1 MSAAASVVRLEDAGG
16 AAVLLETSRALPL
29 VSISIGLKTGA
40 LVDAPGKEGSTR
52 LLSRLMRRT
61 AGGLEAQVID
71 TRIDSLG
78 GSLGADVAHST
89 MVFQA
94 TVISR
99 SLGAFVD
106 LLVDVLARPGL
117 AAVELE
123 RLQRETLAELKDSLD
138 DDRGIARR
146 FFRRRFFGSHPYGR
160 SVSGTSKTVPEI
172 TSADVQAVFKRSFVR
187 DNLVFAFS
195 GDLDAAGASQ
205 IAKRIADALPSGTA
219 PVDTTPEPVL
229 VPGRRL
235 VIVDK
240 PERTQT
246 QILIGCLGSNTRD
259 EDHVALLVANT
270 IFGGTFTA
278 RLTQEV
284 RSKRGWSYG
293 AYSNLP
299 IDRQRQ
305 TFSMWTFPK
314 ADDAAACLKLE
325 LEMLHELREKGV
337 TKQEL
342 SWAKRYL
349 MRSHCFSIDTA
360 AKRVGLA
367 LDQALY
373 GLPEDY
379 YSRYLERVNAV
390 TLEQANAS
398 VQTRLSDKDLLI
410 TVVGT
415 ESVVGAPIRDAIS
428 DLAST
433 EVVAFDTVD

>member
-1 MSAAASVVRLEDAGG
+1 MSASATVVRLADAGG
-16 AAVLLETSRALPL
+16 AAVILETSRALPL
-29 VSISIGLKTGA
+29 VSISIGLKSGA
-40 LVDAPGKEGSTR
+40 LADPIGKDGATR

-89 MVFQA
+89 LVFQA

-99 SLGAFVD
+99 NLDEFVD
-106 LLVDVLARPGL
+106 LLVDVLARPSL
-117 AAVELE
+117 AELELE
-123 RLQRETLAELKDSLD
+123 RLKRETLAELKDSLD

-146 FFRRRFFGSHPYGR
+146 FFRRRFSGSHPYGR
-160 SVSGTSKTVPEI
+160 SVSGTPKTIPEI
-172 TSADVQAVFKRSFVR
+172 TPADVGLVFRHSFVR
-187 DNLVFAFS
+187 RNLVFAFS
-195 GDLDAAGASQ
+195 GDLDGARASQ
-205 IAKRIADALPSGTA
+205 IAERISDALPDGPLPA
-219 PVDTTPEPVL
+219 DTTPEPEGVT
-229 VPGRRL
+229 GRRL

-246 QILIGCLGSNTRD
+246 QILIGCLGSNTQD
-259 EDHVALLVANT
+259 EDHDALLVANT

-299 IDRQRQ
+299 IDRRRQ

-314 ADDAAACLKLE
+314 AEDAGPCLKLE
-325 LEMLHELREKGV
+325 LDLLHTLREDGIK
-337 TKQEL
+337 KQEL

-349 MRSHCFSIDTA
+349 VRSHCFAIDTA
-360 AKRVGLA
+360 AKRVGLS
-367 LDQALY
+367 LDETLY
-373 GLPEDY
+373 GLPAEY
-379 YSRYLERVNAV
+379 YARYLERVQAV
-390 TLEQANAS
+390 TLEQVNAA
-398 VQTRLSDKDLLI
+398 VRNRLSVENLLI

-415 ESVVGAPIRDAIS
+415 ESLIGTAVRDS
-428 DLAST
+428 VPNLASS

>member
-1 MSAAASVVRLEDAGG
+1 MSIAAVVNLPPVSG
-16 AAVLLETSRALPL
+16 ARVLLETSRALPL
-29 VSISIGLKTGA
+29 VTVSVGLRTGA
-40 LVDAPGKEGSTR
+40 LLDPRGKEGTTR

-61 AGGLEAQVID
+61 GGGLEPHVID

-78 GSLGADVAHST
+78 ASLGADVAHST

-99 SLGAFVD
+99 SLDAFVD
-106 LLVDVLARPGL
+106 LLVDVLGRPGL
-117 AAVELE
+117 AEAELA
-123 RLQRETLAELKDSLD
+123 RLQRETLAELTDSLD

-146 FFRRRFFGSHPYGR
+146 FFRRRFFGDHPYGR
-160 SVSGTSKTVPEI
+160 SVSGTAKSVPEI
-172 TSADVQAVFKRSFVR
+172 TPADVRSVYERTFVR
-187 DNLVFAFS
+187 DNLVFALS
-195 GDLDAAGASQ
+195 GDLTEARAS
-205 IAKRIADALPSGTA
+205 RIAERIAEALGTGPAPGDA
-219 PVDTTPEPVL
+219 TPEPVP

-246 QILIGCLGSNTRD
+246 QILIGCLGSHTRD

-278 RLTQEV
+278 RMTQEV

-293 AYSNLP
+293 AYSNVP
-299 IDRQRQ
+299 FDRRRQ

-314 ADDAAACLKLE
+314 AEDAGPCLKLE
-325 LEMLHELREKGV
+325 LEMLHEFREKGV
-337 TKQEL
+337 TKAEL

-349 MRSHCFSIDTA
+349 VRSHAFAVDTA

-367 LDQALY
+367 LDQTLY
-373 GLPEDY
+373 DLPEDY
-379 YSRYLERVNAV
+379 YARYLDRISAV
-390 TLEQANAS
+390 TLEQANAA
-398 VQTRLSDKDLLI
+398 VQNRLSEADLLV

-415 ESVVGAPIRDAIS
+415 EANIGDSVRGAIENLS
-428 DLAST
+428 SS
-433 EVVAFDTVD
+433 EVVPFDRVD

>member
-1 MSAAASVVRLEDAGG
+1 MSAAATVVRLEDAGG

-40 LVDAPGKEGSTR
+40 LIDAPGKEGSTR

-78 GSLGADVAHST
+78 ASLGADVAHST
-89 MVFQA
+89 MAFQA

-99 SLGAFVD
+99 SLNAFVD

-160 SVSGTSKTVPEI
+160 SVSGTPKTIPNI
-172 TSADVQAVFKRSFVR
+172 TSADVQTVFQRSFVR

-195 GDLDAAGASQ
+195 GDLDAARASQ
-205 IAKRIADALPSGTA
+205 IAQRISDALPNGPA
-219 PVDTTPEPVL
+219 PTDDTPEPVA

-240 PERTQT
+240 PDRTQT
-246 QILIGCLGSNTRD
+246 QILIGCLGSHTRD

-278 RLTQEV
+278 RMTQEV

-293 AYSNLP
+293 AYSNVP
-299 IDRQRQ
+299 FDRRRQ
-305 TFSMWTFPK
+305 SFSMWTFPK
-314 ADDAAACLKLE
+314 ADDAGPCLKLE

-337 TKQEL
+337 TKAEL

-349 MRSHCFSIDTA
+349 VRSHCFAIDTA
-360 AKRVGLA
+360 AKRVGLE
-367 LDQALY
+367 LDRALY
-373 GLPEDY
+373 DLPEDY
-379 YSRYLERVNAV
+379 YARYLERVQAV
-390 TLEQANAS
+390 TLEQANAA
-398 VQTRLSDKDLLI
+398 VQNRLSDEDLLI

-415 ESVVGAPIRDAIS
+415 ESLIGTSVRDSVAN
-428 DLAST
+428 LASS

>member
-1 MSAAASVVRLEDAGG
+1 MSAAATVVRLEDAGG

-40 LVDAPGKEGSTR
+40 VLDAPGKEGTTR

-99 SLGAFVD
+99 SLNAFVD

-117 AAVELE
+117 SAAELE

-138 DDRGIARR
+138 DDRGLARR

-160 SVSGTSKTVPEI
+160 SVSGTPGSVPEI
-172 TSADVQAVFKRSFVR
+172 SSADVQSVFQRSFVR
-187 DNLVFAFS
+187 SNLVFAFS
-195 GDLDAAGASQ
+195 GDLDSAGASQ
-205 IAKRIADALPSGTA
+205 IAQRISDALPTGPA
-219 PVDTTPEPVL
+219 PVDPTPEPVAI
-229 VPGRRL
+229 PGRRL
-235 VIVDK
+235 VVVDK

-246 QILIGCLGSNTRD
+246 QILIGCLGSNARD
-259 EDHVALLVANT
+259 EDHVPLLVANT

-293 AYSNLP
+293 AYSNVP

-305 TFSMWTFPK
+305 SFSMWTFPK
-314 ADDAAACLKLE
+314 ADDAGPCLRLE
-325 LEMLHELREKGV
+325 LDMLRELREKGV

-349 MRSHCFSIDTA
+349 VRSHAFAIDTA

-373 GLPEDY
+373 DLPEAY
-379 YSRYLERVNAV
+379 YSRYLERVQAV
-390 TLEQANAS
+390 TLDQANAS
-398 VQTRLSDKDLLI
+398 VQNRLSVDDILV

-415 ESVVGAPIRDAIS
+415 NSLIGDAVRDAVVG
-428 DLAST
+428 LASA
-433 EVVAFDTVD
+433 EVVPFDRVD

>member
-1 MSAAASVVRLEDAGG
+1 MSAAATVVRLEDAGG

-40 LVDAPGKEGSTR
+40 VLDAPGKEGTTR

-89 MVFQA
+89 TVFQA

-99 SLGAFVD
+99 SLNAFVD

-117 AAVELE
+117 SAAELE

-138 DDRGIARR
+138 DDRGLARR

-160 SVSGTSKTVPEI
+160 SVTGTPATVPGI
-172 TSADVQAVFKRSFVR
+172 LPADVQSVFQRSFVR
-187 DNLVFAFS
+187 SNLVFAFS

-205 IAKRIADALPSGTA
+205 IAQRISDALPNGPT
-219 PVDTTPEPVL
+219 PVDATPEPTP

-246 QILIGCLGSNTRD
+246 QILIGCLGSNARD
-259 EDHVALLVANT
+259 EDHVPLLVANT

-314 ADDAAACLKLE
+314 ADDAGPCLRLE
-325 LEMLHELREKGV
+325 LDMLRELREKGV

-349 MRSHCFSIDTA
+349 VRSHCFAIDTA

-373 GLPEDY
+373 DLPEDY
-379 YSRYLERVNAV
+379 YSRYLERVQAV
-390 TLEQANAS
+390 TLDQANAS
-398 VQTRLSDKDLLI
+398 LQNRLSVDDILV

-415 ESVVGAPIRDAIS
+415 NSLIGDAVRDAVVG
-428 DLAST
+428 LASA
-433 EVVAFDTVD
+433 EVVPFDRVD

>member
-1 MSAAASVVRLEDAGG
+1 MSAAVNVVRLQDAGG

-40 LVDAPGKEGSTR
+40 LIDAPGKEGSTR

-99 SLGAFVD
+99 SLAAFVD
-106 LLVDVLARPGL
+106 VLVDVLARPGL
-117 AAVELE
+117 AAAELE

-160 SVSGTSKTVPEI
+160 SVSGTAKTVPEI
-172 TSADVQAVFKRSFVR
+172 TSSDVQAVFERSFVK

-205 IAKRIADALPSGTA
+205 IAKRISDALPSGAA
-219 PVDTTPEPVL
+219 PVDSTPEPVA

-240 PERTQT
+240 PDRTQT
-246 QILIGCLGSNTRD
+246 QILIGCLGSSTRD

-278 RLTQEV
+278 RMTQEV

-314 ADDAAACLKLE
+314 ADDAGACLKLE
-325 LEMLHELREKGV
+325 LDMLHELREKGV

-373 GLPEDY
+373 GLPDDY

-398 VQTRLSDKDLLI
+398 VQNRLSDENLLV

-415 ESVVGAPIRDAIS
+415 ESVIGTSVREAVS
-428 DLAST
+428 NLAST
-433 EVVAFDTVD
+433 EVVAFDTID

>member
-1 MSAAASVVRLEDAGG
+1 MSATAAVIRLENAGG

-40 LVDAPGKEGSTR
+40 VLDAQGKEGTTR

-78 GSLGADVAHST
+78 ASLGADVAHST

-99 SLGAFVD
+99 SLNAFVD

-117 AAVELE
+117 AGDELE

-138 DDRGIARR
+138 DDRGLARR

-160 SVSGTSKTVPEI
+160 SVSGTPTSVPGI
-172 TSADVQAVFKRSFVR
+172 SRADVQALFQRSFVR
-187 DNLVFAFS
+187 ENLVFAFS
-195 GDLDAAGASQ
+195 GDLDAGGASQ
-205 IAKRIADALPSGTA
+205 IAQRISDALPSGAA
-219 PVDTTPEPVL
+219 PLDTTPEPVA

-246 QILIGCLGSNTRD
+246 QILIGCLGSNARD
-259 EDHVALLVANT
+259 EDHVPLLVANT

-278 RLTQEV
+278 RMTQEV

-293 AYSNLP
+293 AYSNVP

-305 TFSMWTFPK
+305 SFSMWTFPK
-314 ADDAAACLKLE
+314 ADDAGPCLRLE
-325 LEMLHELREKGV
+325 LDMLRELRDEGV

-349 MRSHCFSIDTA
+349 VRSHCFAIDTA

-373 GLPEDY
+373 DLPEDY
-379 YSRYLERVNAV
+379 YSRYLERVQAV

-398 VQTRLSDKDLLI
+398 VQNRLSVDDILV

-415 ESVVGAPIRDAIS
+415 NSVIGDAVRDAVVG
-428 DLAST
+428 LASA
-433 EVVAFDTVD
+433 EVVPFDRVD

>member
-1 MSAAASVVRLEDAGG
+1 MSAAATVIRLDDAGG

-40 LVDAPGKEGSTR
+40 LVDEPGKEGSTR

-61 AGGLEAQVID
+61 AGGLEPQVID

-78 GSLGADVAHST
+78 GALGADVLHST

-99 SLGAFVD
+99 SLNAFVD

-117 AAVELE
+117 AEAELE

-160 SVSGTSKTVPEI
+160 SVSGTPKTVPAI
-172 TSADVQAVFKRSFVR
+172 TSADVRSVFQRSFVR

-195 GDLDAAGASQ
+195 GDLDAAGASL
-205 IAKRIADALPSGTA
+205 IAKRISEALPAGSA
-219 PVDTTPEPVL
+219 PIDDTPEPVA

-235 VIVDK
+235 VLVDK

-246 QILIGCLGSNTRD
+246 QILIGCLGSHTRD
-259 EDHVALLVANT
+259 DDHVALLVGNT

-278 RLTQEV
+278 RMTQEV

-293 AYSNLP
+293 AYSNVP
-299 IDRQRQ
+299 FDRRRQ
-305 TFSMWTFPK
+305 SFSMWTFPK
-314 ADDAAACLKLE
+314 AEDAGPCVKLE
-325 LEMLHELREKGV
+325 LDMLRDLREKGV
-337 TKQEL
+337 TPKEL

-349 MRSHCFSIDTA
+349 VRSHCFAIDTA

-373 GLPEDY
+373 DLPEDY
-379 YSRYLERVNAV
+379 YSRYLERVQAV
-390 TLEQANAS
+390 TLEQANAALRN
-398 VQTRLSDKDLLI
+398 RLSVEDLLI

-415 ESVVGAPIRDAIS
+415 ESLIGEPVRGAIEN
-428 DLAST
+428 LAST
-433 EVVAFDTVD
+433 EVVAFDSLD

>member
-1 MSAAASVVRLEDAGG
+1 MSPTSVVVRLPDAGG

-29 VSISIGLKTGA
+29 VSLSIGLKTGA
-40 LVDAPGKEGSTR
+40 LLDAPGKEGSTR

-61 AGGLEAQVID
+61 AGGLEPQVID

-78 GSLGADVAHST
+78 AALSADVAHST

-99 SLGAFVD
+99 SLPAFVD

-117 AAVELE
+117 ATLELE

-160 SVSGTSKTVPEI
+160 SVSGTPSSIPKI
-172 TSADVQAVFKRSFVR
+172 SAADVQTVFQRSFVR

-195 GDLDAAGASQ
+195 GDLSAPLASQ
-205 IAKRIADALPSGTA
+205 IAQQISDALPGGPA
-219 PVDTTPEPVL
+219 PVDNTPEPVA

-246 QILIGCLGSNTRD
+246 QILIGCLGSNARD
-259 EDHVALLVANT
+259 EDHVALVVANT

-278 RLTQEV
+278 RMTQEV

-293 AYSNLP
+293 AYSNVP
-299 IDRQRQ
+299 IDRRRQ
-305 TFSMWTFPK
+305 SFSMWTFPK
-314 ADDAAACLKLE
+314 ADDAGPCLKLE

-349 MRSHCFSIDTA
+349 VRSHCFAIDTA
-360 AKRVGLA
+360 AKRVGLE
-367 LDQALY
+367 LDRALY
-373 GLPEDY
+373 DLPDDY
-379 YSRYLERVNAV
+379 YARYLERVQAV

-398 VQTRLSDKDLLI
+398 LRNRLSDEDLLI

-415 ESVVGAPIRDAIS
+415 ESKIGESVRAAVAN
-428 DLAST
+428 LASS

>member
-1 MSAAASVVRLEDAGG
+1 MSAAATVVRLEDAGG

-40 LVDAPGKEGSTR
+40 VLDAPGKEGTTR

-99 SLGAFVD
+99 SLNAFVD

-117 AAVELE
+117 SAAELE

-138 DDRGIARR
+138 DDRGLARR

-160 SVSGTSKTVPEI
+160 SVTGTPVTVPGI
-172 TSADVQAVFKRSFVR
+172 LPADVQSVFQRSFVR
-187 DNLVFAFS
+187 SNLVFAFS

-205 IAKRIADALPSGTA
+205 ITQRISDALPNGPT
-219 PVDTTPEPVL
+219 PVDATPEPIA

-246 QILIGCLGSNTRD
+246 QILVGCLGSNARD
-259 EDHVALLVANT
+259 EDHVPLLVANT

-314 ADDAAACLKLE
+314 ADDAGPCLRLE
-325 LEMLHELREKGV
+325 LDMLAELREKGV

-349 MRSHCFSIDTA
+349 VRSHAFAIDTA

-373 GLPEDY
+373 DLPEAY
-379 YSRYLERVNAV
+379 YSRYLERVQAV
-390 TLEQANAS
+390 TLDQANAS
-398 VQTRLSDKDLLI
+398 VQNRLSVDDILV

-415 ESVVGAPIRDAIS
+415 NSLIGDAVRDAVVG
-428 DLAST
+428 LASA
-433 EVVAFDTVD
+433 EVVPFDRVD

>member
-1 MSAAASVVRLEDAGG
+1 MSAAATVIRLPDAGG
-16 AAVLLETSRALPL
+16 ATVLLETSRALPL
-29 VSISIGLKTGA
+29 VSISIGLKTGS
-40 LVDAPGKEGSTR
+40 LLDPLNKEGSTR

-61 AGGLEAQVID
+61 AAGLEPQIID

-89 MVFQA
+89 MAFQA

-99 SLGAFVD
+99 SLDAFVD

-117 AAVELE
+117 APAELE

-138 DDRGIARR
+138 DDRGLARR

-160 SVSGTSKTVPEI
+160 SVSGTPNTVPEI
-172 TSADVQAVFKRSFVR
+172 TSKDVRAVYERAFVR
-187 DNLVFAFS
+187 ENLVFAFS
-195 GDLDAAGASQ
+195 GDLDSAGASL
-205 IAKRIADALPSGTA
+205 IAERISEALPSGIA
-219 PVDTTPEPVL
+219 PLDDTPEPNV

-240 PERTQT
+240 AERTQT
-246 QILIGCLGSNTRD
+246 QILIGCLGSHTRD
-259 EDHVALLVANT
+259 SDHVALLVANT

-278 RLTQEV
+278 RMTQEV

-293 AYSNLP
+293 AYSNVP
-299 IDRQRQ
+299 FDRRRQ
-305 TFSMWTFPK
+305 SFSMWTFPK
-314 ADDAAACLKLE
+314 ADDAGPCLKLE
-325 LEMLHELREKGV
+325 LDMLHELREKGV

-349 MRSHCFSIDTA
+349 IRSHCFAIDTA

-367 LDQALY
+367 LDQSLY
-373 GLPEDY
+373 DLPEDY
-379 YSRYLERVNAV
+379 YSRYLERVQAV
-390 TLEQANAS
+390 TLEEANAS
-398 VQTRLSDKDLLI
+398 VRNRLSEDDLLV

-415 ESVVGAPIRDAIS
+415 ESVIGDGVRDAIS
-428 DLAST
+428 NLASA
-433 EVVAFDTVD
+433 EVVPFDRVD

>member
-1 MSAAASVVRLEDAGG
+1 MSATAAVIRLENAGG

-40 LVDAPGKEGSTR
+40 VLDAPGKEGTTR

-78 GSLGADVAHST
+78 ASLGADVAHST

-99 SLGAFVD
+99 SLNAFVD

-117 AAVELE
+117 AGDELE

-138 DDRGIARR
+138 DDRGLARR

-160 SVSGTSKTVPEI
+160 SVSGTPTSVPGI
-172 TSADVQAVFKRSFVR
+172 SRADVQALFQRSFVR
-187 DNLVFAFS
+187 ENLVFAFS
-195 GDLDAAGASQ
+195 GDLDAGGASQ
-205 IAKRIADALPSGTA
+205 IAQRISDALPSGAA
-219 PVDTTPEPVL
+219 PLDTTPEPVA

-246 QILIGCLGSNTRD
+246 QILIGCLGSNARD
-259 EDHVALLVANT
+259 EDHVPLLVANT

-278 RLTQEV
+278 RMTQEV

-293 AYSNLP
+293 AYSNVP

-305 TFSMWTFPK
+305 SFSMWTFPK
-314 ADDAAACLKLE
+314 ADDAGPCLRLE
-325 LEMLHELREKGV
+325 LDMLRELRDEGV

-349 MRSHCFSIDTA
+349 VRSHCFAIDTA

-373 GLPEDY
+373 DLPEDY
-379 YSRYLERVNAV
+379 YSRYLERVQAV

-398 VQTRLSDKDLLI
+398 VQNRLSVDDILV

-415 ESVVGAPIRDAIS
+415 NSVIGDAVRDAVVG
-428 DLAST
+428 LASA
-433 EVVAFDTVD
+433 EVVPFDRVD

>member
-1 MSAAASVVRLEDAGG
+1 MSAAATVVRLEDAGG

-29 VSISIGLKTGA
+29 VSISVGLKTGA
-40 LVDAPGKEGSTR
+40 LMDAPGKEGTTR

-99 SLGAFVD
+99 SLNAFVD

-138 DDRGIARR
+138 DDRGLARR
-146 FFRRRFFGSHPYGR
+146 FFRRRFFGAHPYGR
-160 SVSGTSKTVPEI
+160 SVSGTPKTVPEI
-172 TSADVQAVFKRSFVR
+172 GSADVLAAFRGSFVR

-195 GDLDAAGASQ
+195 GDLDAAGAS
-205 IAKRIADALPSGTA
+205 RIAQRISDALPSGVA
-219 PVDTTPEPVL
+219 PVDDTPEPVA

-240 PERTQT
+240 PDRTQT
-246 QILIGCLGSNTRD
+246 QILIGCLGSHTRD

-278 RLTQEV
+278 RMTQEV

-293 AYSNLP
+293 AYSNVP
-299 IDRQRQ
+299 FDRRRQ
-305 TFSMWTFPK
+305 SFSMWTFPK
-314 ADDAAACLKLE
+314 ADDAGPCLRLE
-325 LEMLHELREKGV
+325 LDMLHDLREKGV

-342 SWAKRYL
+342 AWAKRYL
-349 MRSHCFSIDTA
+349 VRSHCFAIDTA

-373 GLPEDY
+373 DLPEDY
-379 YSRYLERVNAV
+379 YSRYLERVQAV

-398 VQTRLSDKDLLI
+398 VRNRLSEEDLLV

-415 ESVVGAPIRDAIS
+415 ESLVGNAVREAVVG
-428 DLAST
+428 LAST
-433 EVVAFDTVD
+433 EVVPFDRVD

>member
-1 MSAAASVVRLEDAGG
+1 MSAAATVIRLDDAGG

-40 LVDAPGKEGSTR
+40 LVDEPGKEGSTR

-61 AGGLEAQVID
+61 AGGLEPQVID

-78 GSLGADVAHST
+78 GSLGADVLHST

-99 SLGAFVD
+99 SLNAFVD

-117 AAVELE
+117 AEAELE

-160 SVSGTSKTVPEI
+160 SVSGTPKTVPAI
-172 TSADVQAVFKRSFVR
+172 TSADVRSVFQRSFVR

-195 GDLDAAGASQ
+195 GDLDAAGASL
-205 IAKRIADALPSGTA
+205 IAKRISEALPAGAA
-219 PVDTTPEPVL
+219 PIDDTPEPVA

-235 VIVDK
+235 VLVDK

-246 QILIGCLGSNTRD
+246 QILIGCLGSHTRD
-259 EDHVALLVANT
+259 DDHVALLVGNT

-278 RLTQEV
+278 RMTQEV

-293 AYSNLP
+293 AYSNVP
-299 IDRQRQ
+299 FDRRRQ
-305 TFSMWTFPK
+305 SFSMWTFPK
-314 ADDAAACLKLE
+314 AEDAGPCVKLE
-325 LEMLHELREKGV
+325 LDMLRDLREKGV
-337 TKQEL
+337 TPKEL

-349 MRSHCFSIDTA
+349 VRSHCFAIDTA

-373 GLPEDY
+373 DLPEDY
-379 YSRYLERVNAV
+379 YSRYLERVQAV
-390 TLEQANAS
+390 TLEQANAALRN
-398 VQTRLSDKDLLI
+398 RLSVEDLLI

-415 ESVVGAPIRDAIS
+415 ESLIGEPVRGAIEN
-428 DLAST
+428 LAST
-433 EVVAFDTVD
+433 EVVAFDSLD

>member
-1 MSAAASVVRLEDAGG
+1 MSAAATVVRLEDAGG

-40 LVDAPGKEGSTR
+40 VLDASGKEGTTR

-99 SLGAFVD
+99 SLNAFVD

-117 AAVELE
+117 AAAELE

-138 DDRGIARR
+138 DDRGLARR

-160 SVSGTSKTVPEI
+160 SVSGTPTSVPGI
-172 TSADVQAVFKRSFVR
+172 SPSDVQSVFQRSFVR
-187 DNLVFAFS
+187 ENLVFAFS

-205 IAKRIADALPSGTA
+205 IAQRISDALPSGPT
-219 PVDTTPEPVL
+219 PVDATPEPTA

-246 QILIGCLGSNTRD
+246 QILIGCLGSNARD
-259 EDHVALLVANT
+259 EDHVPLLVANT

-278 RLTQEV
+278 RMTQEV

-293 AYSNLP
+293 AYSNVP

-314 ADDAAACLKLE
+314 ADDAGPCLRLE
-325 LEMLHELREKGV
+325 LDMLRELREKGV

-349 MRSHCFSIDTA
+349 VRSHCFAIDTA

-373 GLPEDY
+373 DLPEDY
-379 YSRYLERVNAV
+379 YSRYLERVQAV

-398 VQTRLSDKDLLI
+398 VQNRLSVDDILV

-415 ESVVGAPIRDAIS
+415 SSLIGDAVRDAVV

-433 EVVAFDTVD
+433 EVVPFDRVD

>member
-1 MSAAASVVRLEDAGG
+1 MSAAAAVVRLDDAGG

-29 VSISIGLKTGA
+29 VSISIGLKTGS
-40 LVDAPGKEGSTR
+40 LIDPIGKEGTTR

-99 SLGAFVD
+99 SLNAFVD

-117 AAVELE
+117 FEAELE

-146 FFRRRFFGSHPYGR
+146 FFRRRFFGAHPYGR
-160 SVSGTSKTVPEI
+160 SVSGTPKTLPEI
-172 TSADVQAVFKRSFVR
+172 TSADVRTVFERSFVR

-205 IAKRIADALPSGTA
+205 IAQRISDALPSGVA
-219 PVDTTPEPVL
+219 PVDDTPEPVA

-240 PERTQT
+240 PDRTQT
-246 QILIGCLGSNTRD
+246 QILIGCMGSHTRD

-278 RLTQEV
+278 RMTQEV

-293 AYSNLP
+293 AYSNVP
-299 IDRQRQ
+299 FDRRRQ
-305 TFSMWTFPK
+305 SFSMWTFPK
-314 ADDAAACLKLE
+314 ADDAGPCLKLE
-325 LEMLHELREKGV
+325 LGMLHDLREKGV

-349 MRSHCFSIDTA
+349 VRSHCFAIDTA

-373 GLPEDY
+373 DLPADY
-379 YSRYLERVNAV
+379 YSRYLERIQAV
-390 TLEQANAS
+390 TLDEANSS
-398 VQTRLSDKDLLI
+398 VKNRLSEEDVLV

-415 ESVVGAPIRDAIS
+415 ESLIGEAVRAAVDGWT
-428 DLAST
+428 ST
-433 EVVAFDTVD
+433 EVVPFDRVD

>member
-1 MSAAASVVRLEDAGG
+1 MSAAATVVRLPDAGG

-29 VSISIGLKTGA
+29 VSISIGFKTGA
-40 LVDAPGKEGSTR
+40 LVDAPGKEGTTR

-99 SLGAFVD
+99 SLNAFVD

-117 AAVELE
+117 AATEFE

-138 DDRGIARR
+138 DDRGLARR

-160 SVSGTSKTVPEI
+160 SVSGTPKSVPEI
-172 TSADVQAVFKRSFVR
+172 QAADVKAVFQSSFVR

-195 GDLDAAGASQ
+195 GDLDAARASQ
-205 IAKRIADALPSGTA
+205 IAKRISDALPNGVA
-219 PVDTTPEPVL
+219 PLDTTPEPVA

-240 PERTQT
+240 AERTQT
-246 QILIGCLGSNTRD
+246 QILIGCLGSHTRD

-278 RLTQEV
+278 RMTQEV

-293 AYSNLP
+293 AYSNVP
-299 IDRQRQ
+299 FDRRRQ
-305 TFSMWTFPK
+305 SFSMWTFPK
-314 ADDAAACLKLE
+314 ADDAGPCLRLE
-325 LEMLHELREKGV
+325 LDMLHDLREKGV

-349 MRSHCFSIDTA
+349 VRSHAFAIDTA

-373 GLPEDY
+373 DLPADY
-379 YSRYLERVNAV
+379 YSRYLERIQAV
-390 TLEQANAS
+390 TLDQANGS
-398 VQTRLSDKDLLI
+398 VRHRLSEEDLLV

-415 ESVVGAPIRDAIS
+415 ESVIGAAVREAVL
-428 DLAST
+428 DLASV
-433 EVVAFDTVD
+433 EVVPFDRVD